1 MKTLWTLGFLCAFL
15 VVPSCTPAQ
24 TTAGQ
29 PTELDVAAF
38 KAALA
43 QGKAR
48 LVDVRTPAEYAAG
61 HLQGS
66 INIDWTAEDYEAGFA
81 QLDTKMPV
89 LLYCH
94 SGGRSEQALEY
105 LLAKGYRAQHL
116 IGGYS
121 AWKKAG
127 NASVK

>member
-1 MKTLWTLGFLCAFL
+1 MRTLPSIALITCLLGA
-15 VVPSCTPAQ
+15 VPASVAQ
-24 TTAGQ
+24 TGK
-29 PTELDVAAF
+29 PSTELSVDAFKSAVAA
-38 KAALA
+38 
-43 QGKAR
+43 GKAR

-66 INIDWTAEDYEAGFA
+66 INIDWTADDYEAGFA
-81 QLDTKMPV
+81 KLDKNMPV

-105 LLAKGYRAQHL
+105 LLEHGYQAQHMV
-116 IGGYS
+116 GGFS

-127 NASVK
+127 YPSVK

>member
-1 MKTLWTLGFLCAFL
+1 MRTLLSSITIVSCMAFAAVGCAQ
-15 VVPSCTPAQ
+15 STK
-24 TTAGQ
+24 Q
-29 PTELDVAAF
+29 PTELSPEAFKSAVAA
-38 KAALA
+38 
-43 QGKAR
+43 GKAR

-66 INIDWTAEDYEAGFA
+66 VNMDWTADDYEAAFA
-81 QLDTKMPV
+81 KLDKTMPV

-105 LLAKGYRAQHL
+105 LTEQGYQAQHL
-116 IGGYS
+116 AGGFI

-127 NASVK
+127 YESVK

>member
-1 MKTLWTLGFLCAFL
+1 MKTLITIIAVAACLTSSNFVL
-15 VVPSCTPAQ
+15 AQ
-24 TTAGQ
+24 TTKA
-29 PTELDVAAF
+29 PAELSVEAF
-38 KAALA
+38 KSALSA
-43 QGKAR
+43 GKAR

-66 INIDWTAEDYEAGFA
+66 INIDWTADDFEAGFA
-81 QLDTKMPV
+81 KLDKSMPV

-105 LLAKGYRAQHL
+105 LTERGYQAQHL
-116 IGGYS
+116 AGGFA

-127 NASVK
+127 NPSVK

>member
-1 MKTLWTLGFLCAFL
+1 MRAFIQTLSFVACIAMVQCGR
-15 VVPSCTPAQ
+15 AQ
-24 TTAGQ
+24 T
-29 PTELDVAAF
+29 PKNSTELAPEAF
-38 KAALA
+38 KNAIA
-43 QGKAR
+43 QGKAG

-66 INIDWTAEDYEAGFA
+66 INVDWTADDYQANFA
-81 QLDTKMPV
+81 KLDKAMPL

-105 LLAKGYRAQHL
+105 LIEKGYRVQHL
-116 IGGYS
+116 VGGYA

-127 NASVK
+127 YPSEQ